1 MQLGEELEEFHV
13 LLVDLLIGVDGVRH
27 PVEYLRIHATSH
39 RRHADLLRR
48 LVFQDEVANPLE
60 VPGIEDVLARVGVVA
75 YVAHDGVVGVGGEP
89 ESELGAESAD
99 CTLECQAALLEELL
113 EVAVA
118 ASMGV
123 VGDAVD
129 ETEIA
134 LPESAFGGEAD
145 DDGLPAHEAGGGK
158 AHEGICR
165 LDGGDGKSQEAL
177 FIGGHV
183 EIRQSNHGQH
193 RTTVDGR
200 LAEFSTGTFAE
211 ATDNTFLSTWCRMGS
226 MTALKDQDLATALGP
241 RAKILAQGRD
251 ADGQPVVVGTV
262 DKVAVKRDGE
272 WVAMGWHE
280 VERGSWRAEKG
291 IFRWTDMH
299 GEAYEASLERPGQ
312 LPMLFQERVQA
323 STVGSVQHH
332 LDPGE
337 VRIIV
342 RRSLGTDEQL
352 QFFAV
357 PSGGA
362 RLTDPMTAA
371 LVVEETDR
379 LKAEYGLT

>member
-1 MQLGEELEEFHV
+1 M
-13 LLVDLLIGVDGVRH
+13 
-27 PVEYLRIHATSH
+27 
-39 RRHADLLRR
+39 
-48 LVFQDEVANPLE
+48 ANPLE
-60 VPGIEDVLARVGVVA
+60 MSGIEDVLARVSVVA
-75 YVAHDGVVGVGGEP
+75 HVANDGVVGVGGEP
-89 ESELGAESAD
+89 EAELGAESSD
-99 CTLECQAALLEELL
+99 CPLQSQAALLEEFL
-113 EVAVA
+113 EVAIA
-118 ASMGV
+118 ASMRV
-123 VGDAVD
+123 IGDAVD
-129 ETEIA
+129 ETEVA
-134 LPESAFGGEAD
+134 LPQPAFSGEAD
-145 DDGLPAHEAGGGK
+145 DDGLPAHETGGGQ

-165 LDGGDGKSQEAL
+165 LDGGDGERQEAL
-177 FIGGHV
+177 FVGGHV
-183 EIRQSNHGQH
+183 EIRQSDHGTH

-200 LAEFSTGTFAE
+200 RAEFSTGTFAD
-211 ATDNTFLSTWCRMGS
+211 ATDNTFLSTWCRMDC

-323 STVGSVQHH
+323 STVGSVQHD

-342 RRSLGTDEQL
+342 RRSLGVDEQL

-379 LKAEYGLT
+379 LKAEYGLV

>member
-1 MQLGEELEEFHV
+1 
-13 LLVDLLIGVDGVRH
+13 
-27 PVEYLRIHATSH
+27 
-39 RRHADLLRR
+39 
-48 LVFQDEVANPLE
+48 
-60 VPGIEDVLARVGVVA
+60 
-75 YVAHDGVVGVGGEP
+75 
-89 ESELGAESAD
+89 
-99 CTLECQAALLEELL
+99 
-113 EVAVA
+113 
-118 ASMGV
+118 
-123 VGDAVD
+123 
-129 ETEIA
+129 
-134 LPESAFGGEAD
+134 
-145 DDGLPAHEAGGGK
+145 
-158 AHEGICR
+158 
-165 LDGGDGKSQEAL
+165 
-177 FIGGHV
+177 
-183 EIRQSNHGQH
+183 
-193 RTTVDGR
+193 
-200 LAEFSTGTFAE
+200 
-211 ATDNTFLSTWCRMGS
+211 

-323 STVGSVQHH
+323 STVGSVQHD

-342 RRSLGTDEQL
+342 RRSLGADEQL

-362 RLTDPMTAA
+362 RLTDPMTAV